1 MADRV
6 SFFANGP
13 ARLLMSCI
21 IADEF
26 YPDKRRTLILLDQF
40 GYDYGRLLPHV
51 GASFDRILFVKG
63 RERRYSNLAQIVG
76 TYIRPYID
84 LSDAFS
90 PGEHSILFGLRS
102 PIQKHIIRRN
112 RELGNSIDIYA
123 ESIAVDR
130 YFDNGFDTEPVLR
143 SLARGMMAR
152 ALDYQHDYDRF
163 FLHVPQLYLD
173 SPQAPKFR
181 KMPRLFQMPSAEK
194 YADIMLRDIDLSGLA
209 GYDTVFFGQPL
220 SNFDGLITPEAEEDM
235 LRQILGDRKVVVMP
249 HPNERLDVH
258 NKYAVLPNARILPA
272 GLPNDLICQR
282 LKPRRTITYS
292 STIGIDYALSQPNTE
307 NLFFPVLAR
316 SLHALER
323 YARHVSNIEVSD
335 RYVTIDAG

>member
-181 KMPRLFQMPSAEK
+181 KMPRLFQMPSA
-194 YADIMLRDIDLSGLA
+194 
-209 GYDTVFFGQPL
+209 
-220 SNFDGLITPEAEEDM
+220 DM